1 MMTLIPRSVLRKR
14 TRLREPCGC
23 HRKRS
28 YFLVPGVTEACHR
41 EAAEPMG
48 IIKPP
53 RLFFKEEDTEAWKEG
68 AEGHTAADGQTLS
81 YSRLLVTTQPFPS
94 P

>member
-1 MMTLIPRSVLRKR
+1 MTTLIPRSVLRKR
-14 TRLREPCGC
+14 TFLREPCGC
-23 HRKRS
+23 PGKRS
-28 YFLVPGVTEACHR
+28 CFLVPGITEACHF
-41 EAAEPMG
+41 EAVEPMG

-53 RLFFKEEDTEAWKEG
+53 RLFFKDEDTEAWKEG
-68 AEGHTAADGQTLS
+68 AKGHTAADGQTLS